1 MTQSRSRAQT
11 SSKPDSSNPNR
22 LYKASPSKSTTRSSR
37 STSSSIIKTNEI
49 SSLRA
54 KKSRVMIDVEDD
66 HDEITIDKIT
76 INKIKEELR
85 QREVPVPS
93 GKNKPFLFELLLETK
108 RKRNGNRDRREDLVE
123 LKKLLAKH
131 GNLLRP
137 QLIRDIE
144 NAYIVPTASKDEKDL
159 PVGINAASQQDRVR
173 CSQITRRKA
182 TKAPSKLAASAT
194 SGPIDTQQAFLQPEH
209 QVDDGRKSTTLTRYG
224 IAVDRTGN
232 TPYDAM
238 LYCEQPLDNINKL
251 YHLHVSNHAFVQSRS
266 A

>member
-123 LKKLLAKH
+123 LK
-131 GNLLRP
+131 
-137 QLIRDIE
+137 
-144 NAYIVPTASKDEKDL
+144 
-159 PVGINAASQQDRVR
+159 
-173 CSQITRRKA
+173 
-182 TKAPSKLAASAT
+182 
-194 SGPIDTQQAFLQPEH
+194 
-209 QVDDGRKSTTLTRYG
+209 
-224 IAVDRTGN
+224 
-232 TPYDAM
+232 
-238 LYCEQPLDNINKL
+238 
-251 YHLHVSNHAFVQSRS
+251 
-266 A
+266 